1 MAAYGGGMLA
11 AEGAAVPG
19 AMTFVTPA
27 VTEGGMLAGGAGAGA
42 GASGAGG
49 GMLAGGGG
57 ATGAAAGTGGQ
68 ATAGMSSLDA
78 IAASQ
83 PGYTAAQ
90 GEAAMNAVAA
100 SQPGY
105 NAAGGSALQN
115 LKAGSTMQSLGKGA
129 ATYGRMSQAMGGG
142 QQQRA
147 PAPGQPL
154 FQGEQP
160 SIAGGMGS
168 RASNNNEVLTR
179 LARLR
184 QRGGI

>member
-1 MAAYGGGMLA
+1 MLGA
-11 AEGAAVPG
+11 GGAAPG

-27 VTEGGMLAGGAGAGA
+27 VTEGMLGGAGAGA
-42 GASGAGG
+42 GGAAGG
-49 GMLAGGGG
+49 GLLGGES
-57 ATGAAAGTGGQ
+57 

-105 NAAGGSALQN
+105 VADGSALAN
-115 LKAGSTMQSLGKGA
+115 LKTGSTYGSAARGA
-129 ATYGRMSQAMGGG
+129 ANYSRMNQAMGGG
-142 QQQRA
+142 QQQR
-147 PAPGQPL
+147 PAPQGQPL

-160 SIAGGMGS
+160 SIAGGMG
-168 RASNNNEVLTR
+168 APAQNNNAVLAAI
-179 LARLR
+179 ARRR
-184 QRGGI
+184 QRGF

>member
-1 MAAYGGGMLA
+1 MLA

-27 VTEGGMLAGGAGAGA
+27 VTEGGMLAGGGA
-42 GASGAGG
+42 GAGG
-49 GMLAGGGG
+49 GMLADGGG

-105 NAAGGSALQN
+105 NAAGGTALEN

-160 SIAGGMGS
+160 SIAGGMGA
-168 RASNNNEVLTR
+168 RGSNNNAVLAAI
-179 LARLR
+179 ARSR
-184 QRGGI
+184 ARGI